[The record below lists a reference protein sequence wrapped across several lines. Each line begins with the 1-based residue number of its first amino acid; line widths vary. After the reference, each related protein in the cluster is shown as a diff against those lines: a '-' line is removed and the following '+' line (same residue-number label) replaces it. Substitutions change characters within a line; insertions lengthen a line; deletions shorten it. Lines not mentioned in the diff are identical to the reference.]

1 MTQQRPAQTTTDS
14 DRLLHAARGS
24 TYVTIGGVVLAS
36 GGSTLA
42 GAGLLLFGA
51 AGLTLCLVKGIK
63 GERAAANRPSAATG
77 PSMAAPEN
85 APL

>member
-1 MTQQRPAQTTTDS
+1 MTQQSLAHTTTDA
-14 DRLLHAARGS
+14 DRLLHAARGL
-24 TYVTIGGVVLAS
+24 TYVTIGGGVLATAGYIAT
-36 GGSTLA
+36 GG
-42 GAGLLLFGA
+42 GLLLFGA

-63 GERAAANRPSAATG
+63 GERAAANRPGAATG